1 MSFIDFSDND
11 SSNSSSIHINKKE
24 DVSDSEH
31 DLTLINNN
39 ERCLTPSLLK
49 THEKKYEIE
58 TRDSSGDEGF
68 YPINQDLQDL
78 HGLQD
83 LHDLHDLQ
91 GLHDL
96 HGLQNNDVMQRI
108 QEQINQS
115 NNQSIV
121 YGFAENLEI
130 LRNMNEEICER
141 LDWVTRQTQ
150 NIIDQVNEDRLN
162 DQKERT
168 KDRRVGLFFS
178 FLETQFFLIGM
189 IYSTI
194 LFIIEMY
201 YNFM

>member
-11 SSNSSSIHINKKE
+11 SSNSSIHINKKE
-24 DVSDSEH
+24 DISDSEH
-31 DLTLINNN
+31 DLTLINSS

-49 THEKKYEIE
+49 THEKKYEID

-68 YPINQDLQDL
+68 YPVRQDLQD
-78 HGLQD
+78 
-83 LHDLHDLQ
+83 
-91 GLHDL
+91 
-96 HGLQNNDVMQRI
+96 NDVMQRI
-108 QEQINQS
+108 QEQINQT

-162 DQKERT
+162 EQKERT
-168 KDRRVGLFFS
+168 KDRHVGLFFS